1 MGGELNLILSSGNMW
16 GTSTR
21 SDRLKYF
28 ILNKNE
34 YVGVI
39 TRVGPILL
47 RFNPRE
53 ILIVGKGQL
62 GMIVYKQVKIGQILE
77 YNIRYDYSRCII

>member
-1 MGGELNLILSSGNMW
+1 M
-16 GTSTR
+16 
-21 SDRLKYF
+21 
-28 ILNKNE
+28 
-34 YVGVI
+34 GVI
-39 TRVGPILL
+39 TRVGPRLQ

-77 YNIRYDYSRCII
+77 YNIRYDYNRCII

>member
-1 MGGELNLILSSGNMW
+1 MW
-16 GTSTR
+16 GTSTG

-28 ILNKNE
+28 ILRKTKH
-34 YVGVI
+34 VGVI
-39 TRVGPILL
+39 TRVGPRLQ